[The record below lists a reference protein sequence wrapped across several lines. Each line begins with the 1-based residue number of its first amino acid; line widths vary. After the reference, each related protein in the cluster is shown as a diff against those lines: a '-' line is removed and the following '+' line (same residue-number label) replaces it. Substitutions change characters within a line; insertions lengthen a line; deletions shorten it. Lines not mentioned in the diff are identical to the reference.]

1 MIPESKKVSKLPLIA
16 IAAAILLGGIGY
28 FMMQNR
34 TEKLFIYTWD
44 TYADTEL
51 FAKFE
56 AETGIRVVTEVYSSN
71 DALLAKLKSGARY
84 DIIAPS
90 GNYVPLL
97 IKENLLQPL
106 SDDLR
111 KLGSDFTDNVR
122 NPAYD
127 PEYRYALPLFYGTTG
142 IAVNTSLTDEKIVSW
157 KDFFNRPSQE
167 APLIGMLDDTSTV
180 MAVGAIALARK
191 NCDGSENT
199 LKMLENL
206 LTGQRPSVKT
216 YSANGYFERLAANE
230 VALQLAWSGDV
241 YTARQENPAIKY
253 IYPKEGVE
261 LWMDSLAIP
270 AAAQNPKAAEKFIA
284 FVLQPEN
291 AAAYS
296 NFSGNIPT
304 TRAARDYL
312 PADIQR
318 APEFNIPP
326 NVATH
331 TSFACPPA
339 VIQAYGRI
347 WENLMR

>member
-1 MIPESKKVSKLPLIA
+1 MIPQPKEVSRFPQIA
-16 IAAAILLGGIGY
+16 IAVVILLGAIGY
-28 FMMQNR
+28 FVMQSR
-34 TEKLFIYTWD
+34 TEKLYIYTWD

-56 AETGIRVVTEVYSSN
+56 KETGIRVVTEVYSSN

-84 DIIAPS
+84 DIISPS

-97 IKENLLQPL
+97 IEENLLQPL
-106 SDDLR
+106 PDEVRALAR
-111 KLGSDFTDNVR
+111 DFSENVR

-142 IAVNTSLTDEKIVSW
+142 IAVNTSMTDEKITSW
-157 KDFFNRPSQE
+157 EDFFNRPAKE
-167 APLIGMLDDTSTV
+167 APSIGMLDDTSTV
-180 MAVGAIALARK
+180 MAIGAIALARK

-206 LTGQRPSVKT
+206 LQGQKPSVKT

-270 AAAQNPKAAEKFIA
+270 SAAQNLEAAVKFID
-284 FVLQPEN
+284 FVMQPKN

-304 TRAARDYL
+304 SRAARNFL
-312 PADIQR
+312 PGDIQR
-318 APEFNIPP
+318 APEFNIPA

-331 TSFACPPA
+331 TSFACPPE
-339 VIQAYGRI
+339 VVQAYGRI